1 LLERATLF
9 DATRSLKHRCEV
21 FEVQG
26 WTGWARA
33 IIGKYAPQARAR
45 TLRLPLAAKQH
56 PSALSTERCLVHA
69 KCGRNDTTARENAQA
84 TQRALCRRGP
94 PRPNAAIWPQQQQ
107 RSAVQCSA
115 EQCSADLLKAL
126 LNAMSNG
133 MHDIVSSSSQPRQY
147 FQATSCRR
155 CRMHDYKHYKQCILH
170 VDCNHEN
177 APLSTLAAI
186 ATIVRREAMPSS

>member
-1 LLERATLF
+1 MLRP
-9 DATRSLKHRCEV
+9 RSAHCAGEGR
-21 FEVQG
+21 
-26 WTGWARA
+26 RD
-33 IIGKYAPQARAR
+33 R
-45 TLRLPLAAKQH
+45 TLH
-56 PSALSTERCLVHA
+56 Y
-69 KCGRNDTTARENAQA
+69 GR
-84 TQRALCRRGP
+84 
-94 PRPNAAIWPQQQQ
+94 
-107 RSAVQCSA
+107 SSSA
-115 EQCSADLLKAL
+115 EQSSAVHCNLLKAL

-147 FQATSCRR
+147 FQATSCRG